1 MLRETPALSRVRPMT
16 TPLEIQRTEE
26 GHRGAW
32 FSESGGER
40 VAEMTFTRVNAG
52 LVIIDHT
59 DVADSV
65 RGQGAGRQLLDA
77 AVKWAR
83 ETKTK
88 FIPVCPYAKAQF
100 DKDASI
106 RDVLST

>member
-1 MLRETPALSRVRPMT
+1 MS
-16 TPLEIQRTEE
+16 TPLQLQRSEE

-32 FSESGGER
+32 FSEKDGER
-40 VAEMTFTRVNAG
+40 IAEMTFTRVNPS

-59 DVADSV
+59 EVADSLK
-65 RGQGAGRQLLDA
+65 GQGAARQLLDA
-77 AVKWAR
+77 AVAWAR
-83 ETKTK
+83 ENQTK

-100 DKDASI
+100 DKDPSI